1 MILLAESAVLP
12 PAALALGRVAPYIWC
27 PGTMK
32 PAGATMTTFDDRER
46 SEEARFRH
54 DQEIYFKVRNRRNK
68 LLGLKIAND
77 YLDLH
82 GDEAAAY
89 AKDVVMAD
97 FERPGDDDVVQKVR
111 ADVAAAGKSISDH
124 MIEKYL
130 QQFEASAR
138 ASVKAE

>member
-1 MILLAESAVLP
+1 
-12 PAALALGRVAPYIWC
+12 
-27 PGTMK
+27 
-32 PAGATMTTFDDRER
+32 MTTFDDRER